1 MHVGFKP
8 LQTWTDPFYTASC
21 PCLVLG
27 LCTVLNPGSWAVH
40 VMVLPTKASSVSR
53 PRLTTF
59 LVYDTQTDRH
69 RLSPP
74 HPHPS
79 CGLSCWLLRL
89 QEAQRKVSLGR
100 ALESAV
106 PGNPEPQH
114 PQTSPVLWGDTPHR
128 PSAWRA
134 LSPLTFSTCS
144 AVTYNV
150 CLGHCCILF
159 QELRCYEPPPSTGHW
174 IQVSTAWKADV
185 CTCEFRLCDNY

>member
-1 MHVGFKP
+1 MLWFCP
-8 LQTWTDPFYTASC
+8 LRLP
-21 PCLVLG
+21 
-27 LCTVLNPGSWAVH
+27 LCHGPGSQPS
-40 VMVLPTKASSVSR
+40 LSTDR
-53 PRLTTF
+53 
-59 LVYDTQTDRH
+59 QTDRQTQAQPT
-69 RLSPP
+69 PP
-74 HPHPS
+74 PPQ
-79 CGLSCWLLRL
+79 LRPLLL
-89 QEAQRKVSLGR
+89 AAQAPGGPEEGELGR
-100 ALESAV
+100 ALESAA
-106 PGNPEPQH
+106 PGSPEPRH